1 MGLFGPKGETIVI
14 NVKGMTCNHCKMSI
28 ENALKKLNGV
38 SKAIVDLDKGN
49 VTVTYD
55 PAKVSV
61 DDMKKAIIDTG
72 YEV

>member
-1 MGLFGPKGETIVI
+1 MGYLSF
-14 NVKGMTCNHCKMSI
+14 
-28 ENALKKLNGV
+28 
-38 SKAIVDLDKGN
+38 VDLDKGY